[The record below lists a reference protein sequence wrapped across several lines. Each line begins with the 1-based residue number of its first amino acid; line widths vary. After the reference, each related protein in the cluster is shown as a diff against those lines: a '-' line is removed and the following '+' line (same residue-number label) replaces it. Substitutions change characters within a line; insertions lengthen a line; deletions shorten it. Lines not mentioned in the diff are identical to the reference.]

1 MIRNFKGEFHGLGTV
16 GEKGQI
22 VIPAPAR
29 EKLEIKCGEKFI
41 FFAHG
46 RILHMVKAHE
56 FDAFLDRMTE
66 KFTKNVSSMRDKV
79 KRNLK

>member
-1 MIRNFKGEFHGLGTV
+1 MIKDFKGEFYGLGTV

-22 VIPAPAR
+22 VIPASAR
-29 EKLEIKCGEKFI
+29 EKLEIGNGDKFI

-56 FDAFLDRMTE
+56 FDAFLDRMT
-66 KFTKNVSSMRDKV
+66 KNFTKNISSVRKKL